1 MHSPPLSCKIS
12 NVVFEPSRVELM
24 KVQFPRVVKLTQRAS
39 NLLQHPPNP
48 LHPPLHCHPP
58 SPHTHSFSFPHCCC
72 SSSPLLLICTAQPLL
87 RAGAHHRIARTDPS
101 ANKLLLS
108 PALTLVLITAR
119 SKGKCNKALL
129 ASPSLLLETHLLTN
143 VY

>member
-12 NVVFEPSRVELM
+12 NPTFEPSCAEVM
-24 KVQFPRVVKLTQRAS
+24 KVRFPRVIKVMQRAS
-39 NLLQHPPNP
+39 NPYPIIP
-48 LHPPLHCHPP
+48 TPATPP
-58 SPHTHSFSFPHCCC
+58 SPHTHSFSCPHCCC
-72 SSSPLLLICTAQPLL
+72 SSSPLLLITTTQLL
-87 RAGAHHRIARTDPS
+87 PRAGAHRRLAHTDPP
-101 ANKLLLS
+101 AIELLLS
-108 PALTLVLITAR
+108 PVLPLVLIATK